1 MSPFVPKDWKDW
13 PDTTT
18 PLTAAA
24 LEDLEDRVTEYV
36 EPHASTHAPG
46 GADAIDLTK
55 IIPSGSSTPPLPDPL
70 YPAGTLFFNTT
81 DSRLRRSTGSAWQ
94 NVVAPPVSTFGTF
107 TGTALARPA
116 ANTYWAGSVYVA
128 TDTGE
133 VSRTDGTSTWTTLGY
148 ARPDAGVT
156 ASERPLYFDFTDTTT
171 FARGWTAVAGTL
183 WTPSGGVLPPG
194 VTSEVVGV
202 RASESVGD
210 VEFVAKLRTQGTI
223 TAGATWGMVAKFID
237 VSNYLMLR
245 WTPAGTLDIFK
256 CDGGTF
262 TALTTPVVPGASIN
276 TTYWFRGSVIGN
288 TLTAERWSS
297 DPAAGGS
304 PTHTATYVL
313 NGGDATKF
321 GAGVRGKVG
330 LRHNSVETTT
340 LDDLI
345 IRPLGRPPR
354 QRDVQVFTSSG
365 TWTKPAGA
373 AADPKAVVEAHVV
386 AGGSGGASGARR
398 ASGTATSGGAG
409 GHSGAYTVVTALAS
423 QVSATSAVTVGA
435 GGGGAAGITTND
447 TNGNNGSVGGV
458 SSLSAFFTDGKL
470 VQARTAGTTAAGGGS
485 TGASGGGNGGAGT
498 HTAGS
503 AGSGVVGGAGGNGTM
518 VTGNVTTAGGA
529 GGGVSAAPAGQT
541 GGSGAFG
548 AIDSTASGTVAAG
561 VVGATAPAGITV
573 FPGGP
578 TLGRGG
584 GGGGGSHTGN
594 GGNGAA
600 GSNYGGGG
608 GGGGSCLNGNTSG
621 AGGAGAPGVVVVI
634 TEWGG

>member
-1 MSPFVPKDWKDW
+1 MTSTLPNP
-13 PDTTT
+13 
-18 PLTAAA
+18 
-24 LEDLEDRVTEYV
+24 
-36 EPHASTHAPG
+36 PHAATHVPG
-46 GADAIDLTK
+46 AVDALDLTK

-133 VSRTDGTSTWTTLGY
+133 VSRTDGASTWTTLGY

-256 CDGGTF
+256 RDGGTF

-365 TWTKPAGA
+365 TWTKPPGA
-373 AADPKAVVEAHVV
+373 AADPNATTDVYVVGH
-386 AGGSGGASGARR
+386 GGPGGAGPRR
-398 ASGTATSGGAG
+398 ASGTATSGGAAG
-409 GHSGAYTVVTALAS
+409 GSGGYANYKGLTSEFTATV
-423 QVSATSAVTVGA
+423 AVTVGSLPVAPGATTTDDTNGATGTAGGTIFAGISSALGLSIAGRPGGAGAGGSTATAQRGVAGSLDAHGANGANGNVGAGA
-435 GGGGAAGITTND
+435 GGGFAVGPWPSPGGGGSGGGLASTPVALAGGSGGI
-447 TNGNNGSVGGV
+447 GNVG
-458 SSLSAFFTDGKL
+458 
-470 VQARTAGTTAAGGGS
+470 TAGVTTAAG
-485 TGASGGGNGGAGT
+485 
-498 HTAGS
+498 
-503 AGSGVVGGAGGNGTM
+503 
-518 VTGNVTTAGGA
+518 
-529 GGGVSAAPAGQT
+529 AAP
-541 GGSGAFG
+541 
-548 AIDSTASGTVAAG
+548 
-561 VVGATAPAGITV
+561 
-573 FPGGP
+573 
-578 TLGRGG
+578 
-584 GGGGGSHTGN
+584 

-600 GSNYGGGG
+600 GSSNANALPFGGSGYKLGAGGGGGASNTSGAGGTGGAGGFPGGGG
-608 GGGGSCLNGNTSG
+608 GGGGAALNGANGG
-621 AGGAGAPGVVVVI
+621 AGGNGAGGVAVYI